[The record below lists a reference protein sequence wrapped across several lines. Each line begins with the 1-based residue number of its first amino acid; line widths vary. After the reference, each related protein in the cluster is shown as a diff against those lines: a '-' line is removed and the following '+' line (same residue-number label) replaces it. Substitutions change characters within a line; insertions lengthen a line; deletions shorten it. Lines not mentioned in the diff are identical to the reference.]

1 MCLLSRSDNIMFFKI
16 PKCLSKIKACR
27 SSVVKKEGKR
37 PDQCC
42 DAKKIWQ
49 LHIYFIAEK
58 IHTAFIRIPGNSI
71 VSQCCKISLKK
82 FFSKRIKK
90 LRHESAEKLAK
101 MQLPWQ
107 LVRTSNAKV

>member
-1 MCLLSRSDNIMFFKI
+1 LSTICHKKR
-16 PKCLSKIKACR
+16 KAKDQTY
-27 SSVVKKEGKR
+27 VAMLKR
-37 PDQCC
+37 
-42 DAKKIWQ
+42 IWQ

-71 VSQCCKISLKK
+71 VSQLKTL
-82 FFSKRIKK
+82 FLKRIKK

-107 LVRTSNAKV
+107 LARTSNAKV

>member
-1 MCLLSRSDNIMFFKI
+1 MFFKL
-16 PKCLSKIKACR
+16 PKCLSKIKACH
-27 SSVVKKEGKR
+27 KKRKAKDQTYVAMLKR
-37 PDQCC
+37 
-42 DAKKIWQ
+42 IWQ

-71 VSQCCKISLKK
+71 VSQCCKISLKR
-82 FFSKRIKK
+82 FLSKRIKK
-90 LRHESAEKLAK
+90 LKHESAEKLAK